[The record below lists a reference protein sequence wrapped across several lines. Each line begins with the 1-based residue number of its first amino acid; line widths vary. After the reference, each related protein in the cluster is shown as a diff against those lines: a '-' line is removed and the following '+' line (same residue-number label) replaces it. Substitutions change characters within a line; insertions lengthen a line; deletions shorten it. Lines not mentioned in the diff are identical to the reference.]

1 MDVSCTEDIES
12 EPPMNPS
19 ASTPPDLLA
28 LLNTLLEA
36 ERAGAKVLNEF
47 LADYPEN
54 SAAWQTLRKVQRDE
68 AENCAILMR
77 LIRGLGAEPSK
88 ATGDFVAKA
97 LAVQGNAERLT
108 FLNRGQG
115 WVARKIREA
124 LPGIQEG
131 EIRTALVAM
140 QDSHVA
146 NIATCDA
153 LVAGGLDA

>member
-1 MDVSCTEDIES
+1 
-12 EPPMNPS
+12 MNETSVPN
-19 ASTPPDLLA
+19 AEILG

-36 ERAGAKVLNEF
+36 ERAGAKVLSEF
-47 LADYPEN
+47 LADYPED
-54 SAAWQTLRKVQRDE
+54 SEAWRTLRKVQRDE

-77 LIRGLGAEPSK
+77 LIRGVGAEPSK

-97 LAVQGNAERLT
+97 LAVEGNAARLA

-124 LPGIQEG
+124 LPGLGEG
-131 EIRTALVAM
+131 EIRTALVEM

-153 LVAGGLDA
+153 LVASMPRA

>member
-1 MDVSCTEDIES
+1 
-12 EPPMNPS
+12 MNTT
-19 ASTPPDLLA
+19 AISTADLLA

-47 LADYPEN
+47 LADYPEGGE
-54 SAAWQTLRKVQRDE
+54 AWRTLRRVQRDE
-68 AENCAILMR
+68 SENCAILMR
-77 LIRGLGAEPSK
+77 LIRGLGAQPSK

-97 LAVQGNAERLT
+97 LAVQGNAERLA

-124 LPGIQEG
+124 LPGLQEG
-131 EIRTALVAM
+131 AIRAALVEM

-153 LVAGGLDA
+153 LVAGMPRA

>member
-1 MDVSCTEDIES
+1 MTSIAMT
-12 EPPMNPS
+12 
-19 ASTPPDLLA
+19 TPELLV
-28 LLNTLLEA
+28 LLNALLEA
-36 ERAGAKVLNEF
+36 ERAGAKVLSEF
-47 LADYPEN
+47 LADYPEG
-54 SAAWQTLRKVQRDE
+54 SEAWRTLRRVQRDE

-97 LAVQGNAERLT
+97 LAVEGNTERLT

-124 LPGIQEG
+124 LPALRED
-131 EIRTALVAM
+131 EVRTALVEM

-146 NIATCDA
+146 NIATCDT
-153 LVAGGLDA
+153 LVAAMSRA

>member
-1 MDVSCTEDIES
+1 
-12 EPPMNPS
+12 MNTPA
-19 ASTPPDLLA
+19 ASPTDLLA

-47 LADYPEN
+47 MADYPDG

-77 LIRGLGAEPSK
+77 LIRSLDAEPSK

-97 LAVQGNAERLT
+97 LAVQGNAERLA
-108 FLNRGQG
+108 FLNRGQA
-115 WVARKIREA
+115 WVARKIGEA
-124 LPGIQEG
+124 LPSLPPGD
-131 EIRTALVAM
+131 IRTALAEM

-146 NIATCDA
+146 NIDTCDA
-153 LVAGGLDA
+153 LVKSMPSPGSSA

>member
-1 MDVSCTEDIES
+1 M
-12 EPPMNPS
+12 
-19 ASTPPDLLA
+19 TPLPTADLLA

-36 ERAGAKVLNEF
+36 ERAGAKVLSEF
-47 LADYPEN
+47 LADYAEG
-54 SAAWQTLRKVQRDE
+54 SEAWQTLRRVQRDE
-68 AENCAILMR
+68 AQNCAILMR
-77 LIRGLGAEPSK
+77 LIRSLGAEPSK

-97 LAVQGNAERLT
+97 LAVEGNAARLA

-124 LPGIQEG
+124 LPGIDAG
-131 EIRTALVAM
+131 ELRSALVEM